1 MAALVSFNAVVTEC
15 LQFKGEIFIWG
26 SLFQRV
32 QSTVSLLH
40 GLRQGSMAEG
50 NVGGME
56 AEVTDRKGPGVIY
69 PQGPTLPQ

>member
-1 MAALVSFNAVVTEC
+1 MAALVSFNAAITEYKRGNIY
-15 LQFKGEIFIWG
+15 LG

-32 QSTVSLLH
+32 QTTVSLLH
-40 GLRQGSMAEG
+40 VLRQGFMAGG

-56 AEVTDRKGPGVIY
+56 AEVTDRKGPGIIY